1 MVKGKFSFEII
12 YRQYTVLYL
21 TFVTTTKQGIC
32 PPQAMPL
39 PIGTKLTGDARLEF
53 LRNENGARGPVG
65 YQPTRT
71 KLHIER
77 CVFPVDSR
85 SCLLMLD
92 MSLCFVNLR
101 TL

>member
-39 PIGTKLTGDARLEF
+39 PTG
-53 LRNENGARGPVG
+53 
-65 YQPTRT
+65 T

-85 SCLLMLD
+85 SCLLMLG

-101 TL
+101 TLSLE